1 LSLLEKCNK
10 KINILNEKFNKIIN
24 LSEKK
29 SINFQLNELN
39 LQKNSLLRNL
49 SEKRSQKKKFEF
61 DILTQSRIV
70 CTTLNSSGSE
80 RLKNLLINFDYLI
93 IDEACQC
100 VEPSN
105 LIPLSHKIKKLIMV
119 GDHMQLPATVFA
131 PTASKTLYN
140 RSLFERFLDNN
151 YSRHILTI
159 QYRMHSNIRN
169 FIGQT
174 FYENKL
180 VDNEDYIKKLK
191 ENKIYQ
197 SIFEKFNF
205 CFFDL
210 SYGEEKIDMKSFNNI
225 FEIEFIIKLIT
236 RIAKKINLEIDEK
249 YELDYFELKKK
260 TIEINEK
267 NYKFAVITP
276 YKSQVKLITEKI
288 KELKK
293 EKNII
298 KSTEIEINTIDSF
311 QGQERDIIIFSTVRS
326 NFAEDSYEEETS
338 NNDGEIYVNCIDK
351 KIPSTGTGIGFLND
365 FRRMNVGLSRA
376 KYACFVVGNGDTLK
390 NNEYWNKFITFCK
403 EKNNYFLVDKE
414 KNSYNIINEIFCKN

>member
-1 LSLLEKCNK
+1 
-10 KINILNEKFNKIIN
+10 
-24 LSEKK
+24 
-29 SINFQLNELN
+29 
-39 LQKNSLLRNL
+39 
-49 SEKRSQKKKFEF
+49 
-61 DILTQSRIV
+61 
-70 CTTLNSSGSE
+70 
-80 RLKNLLINFDYLI
+80 
-93 IDEACQC
+93 
-100 VEPSN
+100 
-105 LIPLSHKIKKLIMV
+105 
-119 GDHMQLPATVFA
+119 MQLPATVFF
-131 PTASKTLYN
+131 PNASKILYN

-151 YSRHILTI
+151 YPRHILTI

-180 VDNEDYIKKLK
+180 VDNEGYIKKLK

-197 SIFEKFNF
+197 SINEKYNF
-205 CFFDL
+205 CFFDI

-225 FEIEFIIKLIT
+225 FEIDFIIKLILK
-236 RIAKKINLEIDEK
+236 IAKKINLEFDENN
-249 YELDYFELKKK
+249 ELDYFEIKKK
-260 TIEINEK
+260 SIEIYKK
-267 NYKFAVITP
+267 NYKFAIITP

-326 NFAEDSYEEETS
+326 NFTEDTCDEENNS
-338 NNDGEIYVNCIDK
+338 NNDDIYVNCIDK

-390 NNEYWNKFITFCK
+390 NNEYWNKFITYCK

-414 KNSYNIINEIFCKN
+414 KNSYNNINEIFVKNK